1 MTFPLAASSSPFSPE
16 GLADAVRR
24 ATASDDTGLAP
35 DKHGAF
41 VTYYD
46 GHDVSAALVE
56 RINDVWTVK
65 ADADWHGGEPQ
76 LGIQA
81 HASW

>member
-1 MTFPLAASSSPFSPE
+1 MTFPPLSSPFSPSA
-16 GLADAVRR
+16 LAAAVAR
-24 ATASDDTGLAP
+24 ATAPDDTGLPA
-35 DKHGAF
+35 DKHGSL

-65 ADADWHGGEPQ
+65 AAVDWHGGEPQ
-76 LGIQA
+76 VGVQA